1 MSLRVAVAAVGVA
14 AVVVV
19 ASALTGLS
27 LGRTALLAP
36 VLVVGLA
43 AVLGLIV
50 FWGRVARQHL
60 REARHPR
67 VVVGVAV
74 AAVGLLVAL
83 TLLGVDLPHD

>member
-1 MSLRVAVAAVGVA
+1 VSLRVAVAAVGVA

-83 TLLGVDLPHD
+83 TLLGVDLPHE